1 MLNKTIITSQGNNY
15 LIDSNDPDVVN
26 WFNDPNNQ
34 TDTII
39 KQINVD
45 CMYDPIF
52 AGRTDMVVVDLG
64 ANIGLF
70 SLYAQDSATK
80 LIAVEPAPNTF
91 NILNKLAAQHSNIIT
106 VNAAVGDSNNSVPF
120 YLNENNTT
128 NSLVSKQGQ
137 RIDVPGTTLAQL
149 VAAHNLTTVDFVK
162 CDIEGSEVIALTE
175 ATLDPVKDI
184 AQFWFIEV
192 HQTDVNNGPWPGNL
206 EQNRQ
211 NLASIFRNAGYE
223 TEFVINDQLYAW
235 K

>member
-1 MLNKTIITSQGNNY
+1 
-15 LIDSNDPDVVN
+15 
-26 WFNDPNNQ
+26 
-34 TDTII
+34 
-39 KQINVD
+39 
-45 CMYDPIF
+45 MYDPIF
-52 AGRTDMVVVDLG
+52 AGRSDMVVVDLG

-70 SLYAQDSATK
+70 SLYAQDSASK
-80 LIAVEPAPNTF
+80 LIAVEPAPGTF
-91 NILNKLAAQHSNIIT
+91 NILKKLTAPHSNIVT
-106 VNAAVGDSNNSVPF
+106 VNAAVGNSDLSVPF

-137 RIDVPGTTLAQL
+137 RIDVPGITLAQL
-149 VAAHNLTTVDFVK
+149 AATHNLTTIDFVK

-184 AQFWFIEV
+184 ARFWFVEV

>member
-15 LIDSNDPDVVN
+15 NVNHTDQDVVD
-26 WFNDPNNQ
+26 WFNNPNNQ

-52 AGRTDMVVVDLG
+52 AGRSDMVVVDLG

-70 SLYAQDSATK
+70 SLYAQDSASR
-80 LIAVEPAPNTF
+80 LIAVEPAPGTYNV
-91 NILNKLAAQHSNIIT
+91 LKKLTATHSNIVT

-128 NSLVSKQGQ
+128 NSLVSKRGQ
-137 RIDVPGTTLAQL
+137 RIDVPGITLAQL
-149 VAAHNLTTVDFVK
+149 AADHNLTTVDFVK

-184 AQFWFIEV
+184 AKFWFVEV